1 MLAPHRRRHLSFRHT
16 TRAMFTHGVPLLV
29 LVLLALGLGM
39 AIYHWGAG
47 LPWTDAFLNAAMIL
61 GGMGPV
67 NQLSTTGAKLL
78 AGLYALFS
86 GLVFLVV
93 AGAMLAP
100 LVHSVLHRFRV
111 ESPGTKQAHESE

>member
-1 MLAPHRRRHLSFRHT
+1 MPEAMHRVGLRT
-16 TRAMFTHGVPLLV
+16 TARDMFEHGGELLV
-29 LVLLALGLGM
+29 LVVFALGLGM
-39 AIYHWGAG
+39 AIYHWSVG
-47 LPWTDAFLNAAMIL
+47 LPWTDAFLNASMIL

-67 NQLSTTGAKLL
+67 DDLTRSTPLAKLL

-100 LVHSVLHRFRV
+100 LTHAVLHRFHM
-111 ESPGTKQAHESE
+111 ESAGRDHET